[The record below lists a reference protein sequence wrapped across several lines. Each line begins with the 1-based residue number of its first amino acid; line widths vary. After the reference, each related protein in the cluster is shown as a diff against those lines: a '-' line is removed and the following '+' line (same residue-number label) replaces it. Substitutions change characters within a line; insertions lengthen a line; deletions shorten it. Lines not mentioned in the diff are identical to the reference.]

1 MKIAYIST
9 VYFSDVDLSFLSE
22 MKNHAEID
30 YYLSIG
36 PLTKGA
42 AVNIDTINPK
52 YGIIPATEYQEL
64 NVFGKIIDL
73 SKMFIINNPHHS
85 RTEAYKLWW
94 KVYIHLKKQ
103 NYDIINITEFPHIHE
118 FPIYLLRKRIV
129 LSVHDPFM
137 HSSVKSKRIVF
148 ERNIAMKILK
158 SFIIFNR
165 SQKEDFI
172 NTYKLKQAKV
182 FDSRLSS
189 YSYLRMYQPQPYE
202 GEPYALFFGQVT
214 THKGIEYFYQAMQ
227 KVQEKYPHIKMVVA
241 GKNKNVDLSLLPNVK
256 KSDTLYRFVPEK
268 ELVELINGAMCVVCP
283 YIDATQSGVVMSAF
297 AFMKPV
303 IVTNVGGLPEMVRNG
318 ELGIVVP
325 PRDSQAI
332 ADAIIY
338 MKEHPEI
345 IKQFEAAIELWYFK
359 GDYSW
364 KTIADDVYHDCY
376 KIIANK

>member
-22 MKNHAEID
+22 MKNHADID

-64 NVFGKIIDL
+64 NVFGNIIDL
-73 SKMFIINNPHHS
+73 PKMFIINNPHHS
-85 RTEAYKLWW
+85 RTAAYKLWW

-103 NYDIINITEFPHIHE
+103 HYDIIHITEFPHIHE

-129 LSVHDPFM
+129 LSVHDPFV
-137 HSSVKSKRIVF
+137 HSSEKSKKTLL
-148 ERNIAMKILK
+148 ERSIALK
-158 SFIIFNR
+158 LLKRFIIFNR

-172 NTYKLKQAKV
+172 ETNKLKRAKV
-182 FDSRLSS
+182 YDSSLST
-189 YSYLRMYQPQPYE
+189 YAYLRMYQPQPYK
-202 GEPYALFFGQVT
+202 GEPYVLFFGQIT
-214 THKGIEYFYQAMQ
+214 THKGIEYFYEAMQ
-227 KVQEKYPHIKMVVA
+227 IVQAKYPHIKMVVA

-256 KSDTLYRFVPEK
+256 NSDTQYRFVPEK

-332 ADAIIY
+332 AEAIIN

-345 IKQFEAAIELWYFK
+345 ITQFETAIEQWYLK

-364 KTIADDVYHDCY
+364 KLLATKLYHNCY
-376 KIIANK
+376 ENIVSK